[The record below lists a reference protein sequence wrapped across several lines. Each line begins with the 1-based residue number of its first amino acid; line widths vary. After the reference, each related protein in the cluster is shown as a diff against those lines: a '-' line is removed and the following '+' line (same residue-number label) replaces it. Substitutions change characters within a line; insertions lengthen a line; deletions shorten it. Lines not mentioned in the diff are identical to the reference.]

1 MTIYI
6 VNEVIQSDKSRLVR
20 LLKRFFFSLFINSF
34 VHVRLLCSEHFTDAL
49 VVPHSC
55 EHGSLANTFAFLIVE
70 PSKYIIKFDVTFN
83 KRVNQVSFLLF
94 VRVLLVLI
102 MLLKLF
108 EILGKLPLKES
119 VLSYLLNSAI

>member
-1 MTIYI
+1 
-6 VNEVIQSDKSRLVR
+6 VG
-20 LLKRFFFSLFINSF
+20 
-34 VHVRLLCSEHFTDAL
+34 LLCSEHLTDAL

-55 EHGSLANTFAFLIVE
+55 EHGSLTYTFAFLIVK
-70 PSKYIIKFDVTFN
+70 PSEYIIKLYVTLD

-94 VRVLLVLI
+94 VRVLLVVI

-119 VLSYLLNSAI
+119 VLSYLLNRAI